1 MHVFIC
7 TLVKILSSDF
17 STITPISTK
26 QNNHLSPE
34 TIEHKNNNDI
44 WRWKPKS

>member
-34 TIEHKNNNDI
+34 TIEPKNNNDI